1 MAAKKKEEK
10 TENQSVFDSIIEQ
23 EFTEMQ
29 DLSKVDDTVD
39 YWIDSG
45 NWALNYTICKKFRG
59 GYPGGR
65 ISNLWGLSG
74 TGKSLMPAV
83 ASRAKNWEDIDFY
96 QFDRI
101 VLVDS
106 EGGGTGLGLFKF
118 VDAPLDRVRYVNI
131 STLDSYRVSN
141 DDPTKMEAVNDRDVP
156 QKLVT
161 PTYTYV
167 RGLLCYLKRLI
178 YAMKYRGSKEK
189 ILIIIDSISN
199 IKPFRTAVEGVS
211 DMGLTGKLLNNL
223 FALDNDIHQIGASV
237 LLASKVYTNLNNQYD
252 PWVMAGG
259 QSVIY
264 NPSLNLKLTE
274 MSESEE
280 MSEADK
286 KEERE
291 RRKTSLGNSLK
302 VIRATVSKSRFGTE
316 GRNCWFVLDAA
327 YGPVRNSGLFKLLSD
342 FKVIEKDGT
351 RYRLP
356 ALWGDETFFKKD
368 FATRFAEHEQEYIDK
383 LQPVMDAVEAE
394 MRKKRMSMNVSDITE
409 FEEDDEMEGVAAAV
423 KENNSSSEE
432 VLQDMITEAE

>member
-1 MAAKKKEEK
+1 MRKDEYFLEEEYEEL
-10 TENQSVFDSIIEQ
+10 TIESI
-23 EFTEMQ
+23 EFVET
-29 DLSKVDDTVD
+29 D
-39 YWIDSG
+39 
-45 NWALNYTICKKFRG
+45 
-59 GYPGGR
+59 
-65 ISNLWGLSG
+65 
-74 TGKSLMPAV
+74 
-83 ASRAKNWEDIDFY
+83 
-96 QFDRI
+96 
-101 VLVDS
+101 
-106 EGGGTGLGLFKF
+106 
-118 VDAPLDRVRYVNI
+118 
-131 STLDSYRVSN
+131 
-141 DDPTKMEAVNDRDVP
+141 EAVYNLEVEENSSFC
-156 QKLVT
+156 VT
-161 PTYTYV
+161 
-167 RGLLCYLKRLI
+167 
-178 YAMKYRGSKEK
+178 EDK
-189 ILIIIDSISN
+189 IIVHN
-199 IKPFRTAVEGVS
+199 C

-286 KEERE
+286 KEEKE

-327 YGPVRNSGLFKLLSD
+327 YGPVRNSGLFKLLLD

-368 FATRFAEHEQEYIDK
+368 FATKFAEHEQEYIDK

-423 KENNSSSEE
+423 KESNSSSEE